1 MTNVSVTGL
10 SKYTSYTVYVQAETV
25 ALGDRSETVTV
36 FTDEDC
42 KCTCTYLYVLHSEAE
57 MGYVHV
63 HVHTRICMSCKMQ
76 WKHLL

>member
-1 MTNVSVTGL
+1 MSITGL

-42 KCTCTYLYVLHSEAE
+42 KYTCTYLYVLHSEAE

-63 HVHTRICMSCKMQ
+63 HVHTRICVSCKMQ